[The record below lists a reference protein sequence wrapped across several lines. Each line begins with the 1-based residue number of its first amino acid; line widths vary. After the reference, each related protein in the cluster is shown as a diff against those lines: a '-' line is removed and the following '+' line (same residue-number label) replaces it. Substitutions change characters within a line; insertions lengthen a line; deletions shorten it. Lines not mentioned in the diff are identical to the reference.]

1 MPITRRGFL
10 NSLGATVTVPTLIPG
25 LGLSSAAA
33 QTGQV
38 GDILVCIF
46 QRGGADGLNIVVPFG
61 DDDYYA
67 LRSNLAIPAPGQ
79 GAGSALDLDGFFGFH
94 PNMAGLK
101 PLYDAGQLAVVHATG
116 SPHETRSHFDAM
128 DFMERAYLQKSAVF
142 DGWLGRHLDTLAAG
156 NTSPFRAVG
165 MGAATQ
171 TALRGEELAIA
182 ISGIENF
189 SLAAR
194 PEELAAIKTTLTE
207 LYDGTDPLALQAQ
220 QALAATEMLQQADPL
235 QYQPDNGAVYPG
247 SGFGQTLLQVGQLIK
262 AQELGMEVICVDIG
276 GWDTHNQQNVE
287 LANLLQDFSD
297 SLAAFYTDMGS
308 RMAYIT
314 VVTMSE
320 FGRRAYE
327 NASGGTDHGHG
338 NCMLALGGGVNGGVV
353 YTDWPGLAQSQ
364 LYAGGDLEVSTD
376 WRTVLGE
383 LVNRRLNNTAL
394 DQVFPDYPMPA
405 FLDIFKTLGA

>member
-1 MPITRRGFL
+1 
-10 NSLGATVTVPTLIPG
+10 
-25 LGLSSAAA
+25 
-33 QTGQV
+33 
-38 GDILVCIF
+38 
-46 QRGGADGLNIVVPFG
+46 
-61 DDDYYA
+61 
-67 LRSNLAIPAPGQ
+67 
-79 GAGSALDLDGFFGFH
+79 
-94 PNMAGLK
+94 
-101 PLYDAGQLAVVHATG
+101 
-116 SPHETRSHFDAM
+116 
-128 DFMERAYLQKSAVF
+128 
-142 DGWLGRHLDTLAAG
+142 
-156 NTSPFRAVG
+156 

-171 TALRGEELAIA
+171 TSLRGDEPAIA

-189 SLAAR
+189 SLTAR
-194 PEELAAIKTTLTE
+194 PEELEAIKATLTE
-207 LYDGTDPLALQAQ
+207 LNDGTDSLAVQAQ
-220 QALAATEMLQQADPL
+220 QALAAADLLQQADPL
-235 QYQPDNGAVYPG
+235 QYQPDNGAAYPD
-247 SGFGQTLLQVGQLIK
+247 SAFGQTLLQVGQLIK

-338 NCMLALGGGVNGGVV
+338 NCILALGGGVNGGVV
-353 YTDWPGLAQSQ
+353 YTDWPGLAQNQ
-364 LYAGGDLEVSTD
+364 LYQGGDLEVSTD

-394 DQVFPDYPMPA
+394 DQVFPDYPMPP
-405 FLDIFKTLGA
+405 FLNLFKTLGA